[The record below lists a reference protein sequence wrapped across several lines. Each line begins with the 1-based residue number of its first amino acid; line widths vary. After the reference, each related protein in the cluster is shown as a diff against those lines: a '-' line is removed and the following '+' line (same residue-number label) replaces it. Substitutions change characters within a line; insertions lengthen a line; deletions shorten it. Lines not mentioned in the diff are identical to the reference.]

1 MVVIKQLHA
10 YEAIANTYDVH
21 AINYAI
27 GGKWGGVPLGAIPF
41 PID

>member
-1 MVVIKQLHA
+1 MTSELTIKVAIKQLRA

-27 GGKWGGVPLGAIPF
+27 GGK
-41 PID
+41 